1 MTPTSKVHKPTPR
14 RVLLVCIGNRVRSPL
29 AEGFLRAELDS
40 AGLGHV
46 LVDSAGT
53 NVWPG
58 HEAPE
63 REAIFEAARA
73 GVNIEHLRSRELT
86 EADFDSQDVVLAMD
100 WDSHALAQAMAP
112 AAQRHKV
119 GHLAHFARRDKI
131 TTIPDPAFTGYATTL
146 AAIQEAC
153 EGWVV
158 NHLVRKSSR

>member
-1 MTPTSKVHKPTPR
+1 MTEPKPTPR
-14 RVLLVCIGNRVRSPL
+14 RILLVCIGNRVRSPL
-29 AEGFLRAELDS
+29 AQGFLRAELDS

-46 LVDSAGT
+46 QVDSAGT

-58 HEAPE
+58 DEAPE

-86 EADFDSQDVVLAMD
+86 EADFDSHDVVLAMD

-112 AAQRHKV
+112 ATQRHKV
-119 GHLAHFARRDKI
+119 GHLAHFARRDKV
-131 TTIPDPAFTGYATTL
+131 TTIPDPSATGYATTL
-146 AAIQEAC
+146 AAIQDAC

-158 NHLVRKSSR
+158 NHLVRRPQR